1 MRIHFGFLDIKSLG
15 TLLHHQVTLEPASLS
30 GIQSTSTL
38 QQVQAVV
45 QAVLCPGPYDLVIP
59 MLLEPSLV
67 AREPNG
73 VPDEALYDHHSA
85 RVQDLK
91 HGDVLLAALFKK

>member
-1 MRIHFGFLDIKSLG
+1 MRIRFGFLDIKSSG
-15 TLLHHQVTLEPASLS
+15 TLLHHQVTLEPAGLS
-30 GIQSTSTL
+30 GAQSTSTL

-45 QAVLCPGPYDLVIP
+45 QAVLCPGPYDLAIP
-59 MLLEPSLV
+59 MLLEPSRV

-73 VPDEALYDHHSA
+73 VPDEALYDHH